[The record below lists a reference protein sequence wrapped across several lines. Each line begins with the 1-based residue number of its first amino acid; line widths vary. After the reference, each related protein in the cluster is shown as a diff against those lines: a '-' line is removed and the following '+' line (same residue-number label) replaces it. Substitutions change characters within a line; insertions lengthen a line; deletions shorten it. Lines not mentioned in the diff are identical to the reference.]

1 MKITFLGTGTSQGTP
16 MIGCNCKICKSTDK
30 RDKRLRSSILIE
42 TDNKKILIDAGPDF
56 RQQMLNANITNLDA
70 ILITHEHID
79 HVGGL
84 DDVRALNY
92 INQKAVDIYAEAR
105 VQAALHKIFYYV
117 FDIIKYPGVPEF
129 EFHTIDEN
137 NFKVAGIDVTP
148 IRAFHYKLPVFGFR
162 IHNLCYIT
170 DTNNIPPDEF
180 KKMYNTDIL
189 VIDALR
195 REPHLSHFCLPETLK
210 IIEHLQPKRAY
221 LTHISHQLDLYSTLE
236 RELPANVY
244 AAYDGLTLECL

>member
-16 MIGCNCKICKSTDK
+16 MIGCSCNVCKSTDK
-30 RDKRLRSSILIE
+30 RDKRLRSSVLIE

-56 RQQMLNANITNLDA
+56 RQQMLNANITGLDA

-92 INQKAVDIYAEAR
+92 INQKAVDIYAEMR
-105 VQAALHKIFYYV
+105 VQAALRKIFYYA

-137 NFKVAGIDVTP
+137 MFRIADIDITP
-148 IRAFHYKLPVFGFR
+148 VRAFHYNLPVLGFR

-170 DTNNIPPDEF
+170 DTNYIPPDEL
-180 KKMYNTDIL
+180 KKMYNADIL

-195 REPHLSHFCLPETLK
+195 REPHLSHFCLSETLET
-210 IIEHLQPKRAY
+210 IEKLHPKRAY

-244 AAYDGLTLECL
+244 AAYDGLTVE